1 MNNLSRARR
10 PVRDRTAPDRF
21 NPSEETANS
30 KERGRR
36 AKEVANSKERGRQT
50 PSHFKEGRE
59 PQRVKAKRSKYR
71 LHRKT
76 QTGCCYPGTSS
87 GYTRRT
93 GHSMWMHVVTTTEA
107 ISNRNVPN
115 IGRKN
120 EAVLHRIGMG
130 NVFTAILRMRRNSW
144 TPCSRN
150 SEQQEQVTHPPLQ
163 RLFYQES

>member
-71 LHRKT
+71 LHRKN
-76 QTGCCYPGTSS
+76 
-87 GYTRRT
+87 
-93 GHSMWMHVVTTTEA
+93 VVTPVLQVVTRDVRA
-107 ISNRNVPN
+107 IRC
-115 IGRKN
+115 GCM
-120 EAVLHRIGMG
+120 L
-130 NVFTAILRMRRNSW
+130 
-144 TPCSRN
+144 
-150 SEQQEQVTHPPLQ
+150 
-163 RLFYQES
+163 